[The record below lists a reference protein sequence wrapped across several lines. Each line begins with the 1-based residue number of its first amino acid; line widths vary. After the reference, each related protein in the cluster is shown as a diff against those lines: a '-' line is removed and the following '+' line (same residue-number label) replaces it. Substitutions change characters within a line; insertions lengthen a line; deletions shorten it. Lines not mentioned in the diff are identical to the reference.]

1 MQAHAVEFVGGP
13 LDGHTHCFT
22 HSPEQLPAVAKLLMS
37 PDFVRVLIGQSDQA
51 AAAPTSTA
59 FYCLDGEQDGLR
71 YYHLGS
77 FEVEE
82 DRSQDMG
89 VRSHLG
95 G

>member
-22 HSPEQLPAVAKLLMS
+22 HSPDQLPTVAKLLMS
-37 PDFVRVLIGQSDQA
+37 PDFVRVLIGQADQA
-51 AAAPTSTA
+51 AGAPTSTA
-59 FYCLDGEQDGLR
+59 FYCLDGEPNVLR

-82 DRSQDMG
+82 DQRQEPG